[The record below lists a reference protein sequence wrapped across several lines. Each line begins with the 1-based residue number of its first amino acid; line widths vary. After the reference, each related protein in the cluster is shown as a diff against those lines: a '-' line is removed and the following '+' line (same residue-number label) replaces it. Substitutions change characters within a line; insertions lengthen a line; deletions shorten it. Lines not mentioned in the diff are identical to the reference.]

1 VAANSKGA
9 RTRRSPNGPASGNGD
24 GRKLAEVVA
33 AKIELEIASRGWP
46 IGEVVGS
53 EATLLERYGVSRA
66 VFREAV
72 RIVEHHEVAAMRRG
86 PGGGLVVT
94 APDLDA
100 VVRAV
105 TLQLQFQDIG
115 PSQLYEARNALEL
128 ACVRLAAQRIT
139 REGKERLTRYLA
151 DEAGMDD
158 GALWEHSLEFHFLLA
173 DLTGNPALR
182 LFVEVLGRLT
192 ERASTHAGTRSEYQ
206 EIRRAHRRIGEAV
219 LERDAEAA
227 QRRMNAH
234 LEGVTGWLSGSSGDG
249 ARRPTRRKRS

>member
-1 VAANSKGA
+1 MAAKTKPRA
-9 RTRRSPNGPASGNGD
+9 PAGNGD

-33 AKIELEIASRGWP
+33 HKIELEIARRGWP
-46 IGEVVGS
+46 VGEVVGS
-53 EATLLERYGVSRA
+53 EADLLRRYGVSRA

-72 RIVEHHEVAAMRRG
+72 RIVEHHEVASMRRG

-105 TLQLQFQDIG
+105 TLQLQFQEIG
-115 PSQLYEARNALEL
+115 PRQLYEARNALEL
-128 ACVRLAAQRIT
+128 ACVRLAARRIT
-139 REGKERLTRYLA
+139 RDGAARLEAYLA
-151 DEAGMDD
+151 VESAMDD
-158 GALWEHSLEFHFLLA
+158 ATLWDRSHDFHFLLA

-192 ERASTHAGTRSEYQ
+192 EHQSSHDVSPSEYGQ
-206 EIRRAHRRIGEAV
+206 IRRAHRRIADAV
-219 LERDAEAA
+219 LAGDAETA

-234 LEGVTGWLSGSSGDG
+234 LEGVTGWLAGSRPGDGG
-249 ARRPTRRKRS
+249 ARRPRTSKRA